1 MVLMK
6 NQGSRYFATMLLTA
20 ALLLGCQ
27 TAFAQMRIV
36 GAISGVVSDPVGA
49 LVPNA
54 KVVLKDEVNGT
65 KKEAVTNGSGQFLF
79 PDLPFGSFEITV
91 TAAGFET
98 AVTTHISVV
107 ASTNTDV
114 PIKLKVGAASE
125 SVTVEG
131 TSPVLE
137 TTSTLVN
144 TTTESKEVNEL
155 PLTSRSALSFA
166 ALVPGKTVSGSGDTR
181 FNNIPGGAVEVTVDG
196 INDASNGYKSGG
208 TVFYMTVPVRLGALE
223 EISVETSGLGADA
236 GAESGA
242 NLKFLTKRGGNQY
255 HGSLFYQPTSE
266 QFNANS
272 WGNNAVGTSRAYNRM
287 HNFGGNFGGP
297 LIPFGSMKN
306 KLFFFFNYEYVFYPQ
321 VVNNSFTVANPATLQ
336 GNYTYLLNGSL
347 TQTNTV
353 NVLTIAQQMGAPFAI
368 DPVAQSILA
377 ANAKVPSYAT
387 PQPTT
392 SFNTTNWI
400 WRTDNNLYQ
409 YYPSTRFDYYLT
421 PREQVTFS
429 WNLEHSWQ
437 PGAERLQGGN
447 RANPFRIGGYFTWN
461 VALQSALSPTMFNEV
476 RYGIQHSGDSNAS
489 ATAGYGSY
497 YTYNG
502 TPMRIGGSLPF
513 GATVPYIDQQ
523 NVTGRH
529 YITTIY
535 DTLTKIHGNHSITA
549 GVSFRRTD
557 WHDTGEIFPIP
568 TYAVGTPSGDTLPAT
583 LFTSSTL
590 PGDAPGDLGG
600 NPVNLYNE
608 LVGRIS
614 RSSLSVYVDP
624 ATKQYGSFIN
634 HTWTRSYMG
643 GAWGQDRWRISPD
656 LTLSVGL
663 RWEAQGPMYDVEG
676 ITAVPTNADMF
687 GPSVSLFTP
696 GLLSNNPSPTAAI
709 GRMPYN
715 TDWKKVLPNVGLAWN
730 PDVSQGWLGKV
741 LGGRKTVF
749 RASFGMIVYDEGTQM
764 FAQNLGTNPGKS
776 ASQTIIAGQT
786 GLAQF
791 TTLAQIAANP
801 LTPAAFT
808 GLPSYSPS
816 FSQVNQ
822 TFSSTLNGMNQNLV
836 APYTDNWSVGIQREL
851 AKGTVLEIRYV
862 GNQSHHGWVTSNLNE
877 INIFES
883 GFLKDFQVAQNNLA
897 IANGMTLAQMTSQ
910 PTVPILKTNNFA
922 NQGLPGQQN
931 TPILDAAFGA
941 RGTVPAI
948 AATSGYSNPTFVS
961 YLQSGSAGSFASS
974 IATNQIYVCRMF
986 GSNFAPCTQA
996 RVQPSATQS
1005 YAAPGSGYPINLFQL
1020 NPYSPGSLPF
1030 VDDTGWTSY
1039 NAAQVQL
1046 RRQFNKGLTWTS
1058 NFTFSKGLANNAAD
1072 SANQG
1077 YDYITWRNLSLN
1089 RRPSLFDQRVDWQN
1103 FGSYDLPFGKGRPF
1117 AVSNRILD
1125 GVIGGWTAGVVV
1137 EFGTGTPVQLSGGTS
1152 TFNTQGSGVI
1162 LGNGVTLSEISDLF
1176 HTNANYQKVNQT
1188 GNSNSLLARANATDT
1203 TRLALPLNWLDSS
1216 GKANPAMITYNNV
1229 PGSLGQILY
1238 IYGMNTFTFN
1248 ASMTKT
1254 FRITERWRFQLYA
1267 TANNVLNHPAWGL
1280 PSTNVASTGFGT
1292 VGGPGGNRS
1301 MAFRANLMF

>member
-1 MVLMK
+1 MK
-6 NQGSRYFATMLLTA
+6 NQRSRYFATMIVAA

-36 GAISGVVSDPVGA
+36 GVISGVVTDPAGA

-65 KKEAVTNGSGQFLF
+65 RKEASTNGSGQFQF
-79 PDLPFGSFEITV
+79 PDLPFGSFEVTV

-98 AVTTHISVV
+98 AIVSHISVV
-107 ASTNTDV
+107 ASQTTDV
-114 PIKLKVGAASE
+114 PIKLKVGTASE

-137 TTSTLVN
+137 TTSPLVN
-144 TTTESKEVNEL
+144 TTTESKEINEL
-155 PLTSRSALSFA
+155 PSTSRSMLSFA

-223 EISVETSGLGADA
+223 EISVETSGLAADA

-242 NLKFLTKRGGNQY
+242 NLKFITKRGGNQY

-272 WGNNAVGTSRAYNRM
+272 WNNNATRTPRAYNRV

-297 LIPFGSMKN
+297 LVPFGSMRN
-306 KLFFFFNYEYVFYPQ
+306 KLFFFFNYEYVYNPQ
-321 VVNNSFTVANPATLQ
+321 AVTNSFTVANPATLQ

-353 NVLTIAQQMGAPFAI
+353 NVLTIAQQMGAPYGI
-368 DPVAQSILA
+368 DPVAQSILT

-409 YYPSTRFDYYLT
+409 YYPTTRFDYYIT
-421 PREQVTFS
+421 PREQVTFA

-437 PGAERLQGGN
+437 PGAERLQGGD

-461 VALQSALSPTMFNEV
+461 VALQSAITPTMFNEA
-476 RYGIQHSGDSNAS
+476 RYGVQHSGDSNAS

-497 YTYNG
+497 FTYNG
-502 TPMRIGGSLPF
+502 TPMRIGSTLPF

-535 DTLTKIHGNHSITA
+535 DTVTKIHGNHTITG

-557 WHDTGEIFPIP
+557 WHDTGEIFPVP
-568 TYAVGTPSGDTLPAT
+568 TYATGTPSGDTLPAT

-590 PGDAPGDLGG
+590 PGDAPGDLTG

-614 RSSLSVYVDP
+614 RSSLSVIVDP
-624 ATKQYGSFIN
+624 ATKQYGGFIN

-643 GAWGQDRWRISPD
+643 GAWAQDRWRLSPD
-656 LTLSVGL
+656 LTITAGL

-676 ITAVPTNADMF
+676 ITAVPTNADIY

-696 GLLSNNPSPTAAI
+696 GALSSNPTPTASI

-715 TDWKKVLPNVGLAWN
+715 TDWKKVAPNVGLAWN
-730 PDVSQGWLGKV
+730 PDVSQGWLGKIV
-741 LGGRKTVF
+741 GGKKTVF

-808 GLPSYSPS
+808 GIAPYSPTVY
-816 FSQVNQ
+816 QANQ
-822 TFSSTLNGMNQNLV
+822 TFSTTLNGMNQRLV
-836 APYTDNWSVGIQREL
+836 APYTNNWSIGVQREV
-851 AKGTVLEIRYV
+851 AKGTVVEVRYV

-883 GFLKDFQVAQNNLA
+883 GFLKDFQAAQNNLA
-897 IANGMTLAQMTSQ
+897 IANGMTIAQMTAQ
-910 PTVPILKTNNFA
+910 PTVPILKTNNF
-922 NQGLPGQQN
+922 QDVGLAGQQP

-948 AATSGYSNPTFVS
+948 AATSGYSNPTFVG
-961 YLQSGSAGSFASS
+961 YLQSGAAGSFAGS

-996 RVQPSATQS
+996 RVQPSSTQS
-1005 YAAPGSGYPINLFQL
+1005 YAAPGSSYPINLFQL
-1020 NPYSPGSLPF
+1020 NPYSPGTLEY

-1039 NAAQVQL
+1039 NAAQIQV
-1046 RRQFNKGLTWTS
+1046 RRQYYKGLVWTS
-1058 NFTFSKGLANNAAD
+1058 NFTFSKGLANNGAD

-1077 YDYITWRNLSLN
+1077 FDYITWRNLNLS

-1103 FGSYDLPFGKGRPF
+1103 FGSYELPFGKGRL
-1117 AVSNRILD
+1117 VSINNRILD
-1125 GVIGGWTAGVVV
+1125 AVVGGWTAGAVV
-1137 EFGTGTPVQLSGGTS
+1137 EFGTGTPVQLTGGTN
-1152 TFNTQGSGVI
+1152 TFNNQSSGVI
-1162 LGNGVTLSEISDLF
+1162 LGSGVTLNEISSLF
-1176 HTNANYQKVNQT
+1176 HTNANYQKVNQV
-1188 GNSNSLLARANATDT
+1188 GNPNPLLARANATDT

-1216 GKANPAMITYNNV
+1216 GKANPQLITYNNV

-1238 IYGMNTFTFN
+1238 IYGMNTITFN

-1254 FRITERWRFQLYA
+1254 FRITERWKFQIFA
-1267 TANNVLNHPAWGL
+1267 SANNVMNHPAWGL
-1280 PSTNVASTGFGT
+1280 PSANVASTSFGT
-1292 VGGPGGNRS
+1292 VGSPSGNRS
-1301 MAFRANLMF
+1301 MAFRANVLF